1 MSELTNLTA
10 LLTERNNIEKK
21 IAEEHHRLLVN
32 MSFTPLIDVSSCL
45 ISDEESNKPKIEEP
59 CEKTPS
65 ETENE
70 WQFQRHQKK
79 NNKKFKNNIIKRQNP
94 PTFDEENIQ
103 ITNEI
108 SIPAISV
115 LNFDDVQNDGNM
127 YYIPRANHF
136 AQYINNKLYHGNIG
150 IIYNNEK
157 FPIKIKNCQYH
168 SFDYNPKL
176 GKCNYYHDPILYP
189 ESNDVRNYVSNSWKF
204 MKSNDNKPEVKNKPK
219 DNTFGSITSIEED
232 IKDISS
238 DDISRFNDMTFHN
251 ILYSMIISG

>member
-1 MSELTNLTA
+1 MSELTNLTS
-10 LLTERNNIEKK
+10 LLTERNIIEKK

-45 ISDEESNKPKIEEP
+45 ISDEENSKPSNLGELHEKIPEI
-59 CEKTPS
+59 
-65 ETENE
+65 TEDK
-70 WQFQRHQKK
+70 WQIQRHQKK
-79 NNKKFKNNIIKRQNP
+79 NNKKFKNNIVKRQNP
-94 PTFDEENIQ
+94 STFNEENIQ

-115 LNFDDVQNDGNM
+115 LNFDNVQNDGNM

-136 AQYINNKLYHGNIG
+136 AQYINNKLYHGNVG

-204 MKSNDNKPEVKNKPK
+204 MKSNDNKSEIKNNK
-219 DNTFGSITSIEED
+219 DNTFGSINSIEED
-232 IKDISS
+232 IRDIST

-251 ILYSMIISG
+251 ILYSMVISG